1 MTNPFRGFRAIFYKE
16 SLHLRR
22 DSMALFAALI
32 IPIIQLVI
40 LGAAVD
46 TNVRQVRTAVYDET
60 GVMERISESQGSGT
74 SRALLDRFRNSDTF
88 HIYKFVHSDVEL
100 TQELVAGRAKVGI
113 KIPVDFDRQ
122 LVRGE
127 SAQVLVLVDGSDSSV
142 AGQAVNVATAIGL
155 DESLQRALGANAG
168 TLASSASAPL
178 VDVRPKVMFNP
189 DSRSPNFFL
198 PGMMPVLLL
207 FVTTLLTAF
216 SIVREKERGTLE
228 QLLVTPVR
236 PLGLMMGKL
245 SPYFVVGLTEMT
257 LILLLM
263 RTVFR
268 VPIHG
273 NIALLYA
280 LSLAYL
286 FVNLAVGL
294 LISTRARTQVEALQ
308 VSMGL
313 IMPSIFLSG
322 YIFPRETMPHLFYWL
337 SYLLPATYMM
347 DISRG
352 IILRGAS
359 LPQLWPNALALTI
372 LGTLV
377 MLVATRNFHKLTM

>member
-1 MTNPFRGFRAIFYKE
+1 MTNPFRGFHAVFYKE

-32 IPIIQLVI
+32 IPVIQLVI

-46 TNVRQVRTAVYDET
+46 TNIRQVRTAVYDET
-60 GVMERISESQGSGT
+60 GVMERTSDSLGSQT
-74 SRALLDRFRNSDTF
+74 SRTLLDRFRNSDTF
-88 HIYKFVHSDVEL
+88 HVYKFVHSDDEL

-127 SAQVLVLVDGSDSSV
+127 SAQLLVLVDGSDSSV

-155 DESLQRALGANAG
+155 DESLQRALERNP
-168 TLASSASAPL
+168 SMAPAI
-178 VDVRPKVMFNP
+178 DVRPKVMFNP

-228 QLLVTPVR
+228 QLLITPVR

-273 NIALLYA
+273 QIVLLYG
-280 LSLAYL
+280 LSLTYMFA
-286 FVNLAVGL
+286 NLAVGL

-308 VSMGL
+308 ISMGT

-322 YIFPRETMPHLFYWL
+322 YIFPRETMPHFFYWL
-337 SYLLPATYMM
+337 SYALPATYMM
-347 DISRG
+347 DVSRG
-352 IILRGAS
+352 IILRGATLS
-359 LPQLWPNALALTI
+359 QLWPNALALTA
-372 LGTLV
+372 LGGFV
-377 MLVATRNFHKLTM
+377 MLVAARNFRRLVV

>member
-1 MTNPFRGFRAIFYKE
+1 VFYKE

-60 GVMERISESQGSGT
+60 GVMERAGGSHGSET

-88 HIYKFVHSDVEL
+88 HIYRFVHSDDEL
-100 TQELVAGRAKVGI
+100 TQELVAGHAKVGI
-113 KIPVDFDRQ
+113 KIPLDFDRQ
-122 LVRGE
+122 LLRGE
-127 SAQVLVLVDGSDSSV
+127 SGQVLVLVDGSDSSV
-142 AGQAVNVATAIGL
+142 AGQAVNVVTAIGL
-155 DESLQRALGANAG
+155 DESLQRALASGAVARG
-168 TLASSASAPL
+168 LGVPA

-228 QLLVTPVR
+228 QLLITPVR

-245 SPYFVVGLTEMT
+245 SPYFVVGLTEMS

-273 NIALLYA
+273 NLLLLYA
-280 LSLAYL
+280 LAPAYM

-322 YIFPRETMPHLFYWL
+322 YIFPRETMPGFFYWL

-352 IILRGAS
+352 IILRGAT
-359 LPQLWPNALALTI
+359 LAQLWPNAVALTI

-377 MLVATRNFHKLTM
+377 MLIAARNFRKLAM